1 MEENN
6 STLYTEDVTLA
17 MTERTDEVLH
27 MILDLKL
34 DKEVDLYRMQSL
46 ILSMYKDE
54 IELIHMLNDLQR
66 ELDKKKRKTIEIP
79 NFMVKK
85 EAQV

>member
-1 MEENN
+1 MEETN
-6 STLYTEDVTLA
+6 TTVTTEDVTLA

-54 IELIHMLNDLQR
+54 IELVHMLNDLQR
-66 ELDKKKRKTIEIP
+66 ELDRKKRKAIEIP
-79 NFMVKK
+79 NFMIKR
-85 EAQV
+85 EAQ